1 MEQQYI
7 SAHFSADGDKIGY
20 ALEDNSVKV
29 CCAKTMA

>member
-1 MEQQYI
+1 MEEYKA
-7 SAHFSADGDKIGY
+7 AHFSSDGDKIGY